1 MGAGDGGS
9 SAKTPTPV
17 LLQPAA
23 FLPWPDTDELL
34 SLSAK
39 LLLQT
44 EVIRSGDD
52 DELGGAERERKR
64 GWERLCVRGMESPM
78 WMIKNQIPF
87 IHEPSPPLHFVRTNT
102 GKH

>member
-64 GWERLCVRGMESPM
+64 APY
-78 WMIKNQIPF
+78 
-87 IHEPSPPLHFVRTNT
+87 
-102 GKH
+102 